1 MSQAERV
8 TDGIRVVLV
17 EDSQVFRETLELL
30 FALRPELEVV
40 ASVATGREAVEA
52 CARLQPDVV
61 VVDYRMP
68 GLNGAQTTAA
78 VLEASPGSR
87 VVCLTASI
95 SRAERDEILDAGA
108 FACVMK
114 DDDLDAIVSAIHG
127 AAARA
132 RLA

>member
-1 MSQAERV
+1 VSSVRLA
-8 TDGIRVVLV
+8 LV

-30 FALRPELEVV
+30 LGLRSGIEIV

-61 VVDYRMP
+61 LLDYRMP
-68 GLNGAQTTAA
+68 GLNGAQTTTA
-78 VLEASPGSR
+78 VLEASPGSQ

-95 SRAERDEILDAGA
+95 SRREREEILAAGA

-114 DDDLDAIVSAIHG
+114 DDDLDEIYAAITD
-127 AAARA
+127 AAAHVPRG
-132 RLA
+132 